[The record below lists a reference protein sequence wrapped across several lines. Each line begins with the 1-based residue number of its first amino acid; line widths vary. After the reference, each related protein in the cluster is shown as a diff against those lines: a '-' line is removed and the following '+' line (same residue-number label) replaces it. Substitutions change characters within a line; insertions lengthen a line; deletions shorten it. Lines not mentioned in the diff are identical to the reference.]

1 MPEPMNDRKRLEED
15 LPWLVNG
22 TMPLADRK
30 PLTEALESH
39 AGLRAEREFLERLRV
54 AVRDDPVSSPGEMGW
69 RRLRD
74 QIEAEPVTSRPAA
87 NQAWWRPVAIAASL
101 LFAVQTVW
109 MWAPWQT
116 EGGYAPLGR
125 TTQEAAVDGVLLQVR
140 PHAQASLGEWQAL
153 LMRINAEV
161 VSGPGAAG
169 IYRVVVPRAQAE
181 AALAALKQAPGL
193 VDSAALE

>member
-1 MPEPMNDRKRLEED
+1 MNDRKRLEED

-22 TMPLADRK
+22 TMPLAECK
-30 PLTEALESH
+30 ALTDALE
-39 AGLRAEREFLERLRV
+39 AQPGLRAEREFFERLRV
-54 AVRDDPVSSPGEMGW
+54 AVRDEPIDSPGEMGW
-69 RRLRD
+69 RRLRR

-87 NQAWWRPVAIAASL
+87 NQAWWRPVAMVATVL
-101 LFAVQTVW
+101 LAVQTLWV
-109 MWAPWQT
+109 WAPWQT
-116 EGGYAPLGR
+116 GGGYAPLGQ
-125 TTQEAAVDGVLLQVR
+125 TTQETAVDGVLLQVR

-169 IYRVVVPRAQAE
+169 IYRVVVPRSQAE